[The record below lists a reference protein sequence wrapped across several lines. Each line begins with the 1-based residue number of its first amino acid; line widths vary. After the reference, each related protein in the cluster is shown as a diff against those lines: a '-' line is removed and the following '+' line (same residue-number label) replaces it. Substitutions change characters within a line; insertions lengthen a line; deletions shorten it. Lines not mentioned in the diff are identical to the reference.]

1 MNNPD
6 VSVVQAIQSMT
17 SGMVVHG
24 VVLAEILE
32 TLKKIEKAVEKK
44 T

>member
-1 MNNPD
+1 MSGTD

-24 VVLAEILE
+24 TVLAEILA
-32 TLKKIEKAVEKK
+32 TLKKIQVAVEKK
-44 T
+44 P